1 VIYHSP
7 LMLTLPRIQAPSE
20 PSVRLLDVSHRYGG
34 RRSLDGVSI
43 TVWPGELI
51 FLVGPSA
58 SGKTTLLKLIH
69 GQITPLQGSV
79 SVFGQVA
86 PRRNTSVRRNVG
98 VVFQEYR
105 LMERRTALEN
115 VTYALRVGNLTL
127 DRAQIERRAMEAL
140 DECGISARSNAYPT
154 ELSGGQ
160 RQRLAIARALALRP
174 GILLADEPTAS
185 LDLDNARRILRLL
198 LGIANRGTTVVF
210 ATHDRSLIR
219 TNAHRVIELCEGRI
233 VPTGT
238 EQKGSEW
245 ASG

>member
-1 VIYHSP
+1 
-7 LMLTLPRIQAPSE
+7 MLTLPRIQAPSE
-20 PSVRLLDVSHRYGG
+20 PSVRLLDVSHRYGV
-34 RRSLDGVSI
+34 RRSLRGVSM
-43 TVWPGELI
+43 TAWPGELL

-69 GQITPLQGSV
+69 GQVTPFNGIV
-79 SVFGQVA
+79 SVAGQPA
-86 PRRNTSVRRNVG
+86 PRGDGSVRRNVG

-115 VTYALRVGNLTL
+115 VTYALRVANLTL
-127 DRAQIERRAMEAL
+127 ERAQIERRAMEAL
-140 DECGISARSNAYPT
+140 DECGISARSSAYPT

-174 GILLADEPTAS
+174 AVLLADEPTAS

-219 TNAHRVIELCEGRI
+219 SNAHRVIELSEGRI
-233 VPTGT
+233 VSGAQ
-238 EQKGSEW
+238 EEAKGRC